1 MEGSGHFMLIGR
13 YKQNG
18 EGGGKEPMGAVIGM
32 GVWGLDPVR
41 VAQDKKNPLHVTSSG
56 LF

>member
-1 MEGSGHFMLIGR
+1 MKTNFMPIAED
-13 YKQNG
+13 KQ
-18 EGGGKEPMGAVIGM
+18 GGGKEPMGAVIGM